1 MKGEGDG
8 AGPGEFRQVPFPHL
22 LGEQGQRGAKELGKP
37 AADAQPLEQAR
48 RDEGEFHPP
57 RMREDAL
64 DQDATQEG
72 LPGRTPMVA
81 LDMVARGFQQL
92 TIVDA
97 AGTRRFASATAQTII
112 YMPDSRLDERYP
124 PLLKSA
130 HEINT
135 APGGIVLIASLQVS
149 RARAKAEAA
158 VNAGERLS
166 LVEEAREV
174 RGS

>member
-22 LGEQGQRGAKELGKP
+22 LGEQGQRVAKELGKP

-64 DQDATQEG
+64 DQDAPQQG

-81 LDMVARGFQQL
+81 LDMVARGFEQL
-92 TIVDA
+92 TVVDA
-97 AGTRRFASATAQTII
+97 AGTRRFASATTQTVI
-112 YMPDSRLDERYP
+112 YMPDSRLDEGETA
-124 PLLKSA
+124 LLKGA
-130 HEINT
+130 HEINP
-135 APGGIVLIASLQVS
+135 APGGIVLIARLQVS
-149 RARAKAEAA
+149 RARAKAESAMD
-158 VNAGERLS
+158 AGERLS